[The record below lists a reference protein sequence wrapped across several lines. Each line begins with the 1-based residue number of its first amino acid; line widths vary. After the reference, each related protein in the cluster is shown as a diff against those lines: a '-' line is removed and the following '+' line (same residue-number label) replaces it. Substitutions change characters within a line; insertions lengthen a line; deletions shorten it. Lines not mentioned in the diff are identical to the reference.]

1 VHFTVIL
8 TLLVALDLFEPW
20 ELLYGVRDVDACI
33 NTSLHDSEYFVA
45 GGDAC
50 DTDVQECSEWF
61 SDFFLAF
68 AFECILVI
76 HHVVRFAIDGLGSF
90 VLFVEGLFLI
100 SVGFFRQDSF
110 AE

>member
-20 ELLYGVRDVDACI
+20 ELLNRVRDVDACI

-76 HHVVRFAIDGLGSF
+76 HYVIWFTIDGFGSF
-90 VLFVEGLFLI
+90 VILVKGIFLI
-100 SVGFFRQDSF
+100 CVSLFG
-110 AE
+110 